1 MRTRELQFDG
11 IAYVCRMIKSND
23 GDELIIGPT
32 DLLGA
37 LQPGSFND
45 QNEGFVNDEAR
56 QLYDEV
62 FYFTDT
68 ASLRLPDDELIDV
81 LKESNPEWFD

>member
-1 MRTRELQFDG
+1 MRM
-11 IAYVCRMIKSND
+11 VKSNED
-23 GDELIIGPT
+23 DELIIGPT
-32 DLLGA
+32 DLFDA
-37 LQPGSFND
+37 LQQGSFSD

>member
-1 MRTRELQFDG
+1 MKT
-11 IAYVCRMIKSND
+11 N
-23 GDELIIGPT
+23 ELIIGPT
-32 DLLGA
+32 DLFDA
-37 LQPGSFND
+37 LQQGSFSD

-56 QLYDEV
+56 QRYDEV

-68 ASLRLPDDELIDV
+68 ASLRLPEDELIAV

>member
-1 MRTRELQFDG
+1 
-11 IAYVCRMIKSND
+11 MIKSND
-23 GDELIIGPT
+23 GDELITAQT
-32 DLLGA
+32 DLLDA

>member
-1 MRTRELQFDG
+1 MQFDG

-32 DLLGA
+32 DLRDA

>member
-11 IAYVCRMIKSND
+11 IAYVCRMVKSNED
-23 GDELIIGPT
+23 DELIIGPT
-32 DLLGA
+32 DLLDA
-37 LQPGSFND
+37 LQPGSFSD
-45 QNEGFVNDEAR
+45 QNAGFVNDEAR
-56 QLYDEV
+56 QFYDKV

-68 ASLRLPDDELIDV
+68 SSLRLPEDELIAL